1 MPRKSTSGFIWSEA
15 QMFIGVDGAIVTSYT
30 NDDLTVSFAQDGGG
44 KLLGFVY
51 ETEETRGEV
60 SFTEE
65 SVSEKIT
72 TLS

>member
-1 MPRKSTSGFIWSEA
+1 MPRKSLSGFIWDEA
-15 QMFIGVDGAIVTSYT
+15 QMFIAVDGHIVTSYT
-30 NDDLTVSFAQDGGG
+30 NNDLTISFAQDSEG
-44 KLLGFVY
+44 KLHGFVY

-60 SFTEE
+60 TFTDN